1 MDITEI
7 YNIIGTVGFPIV
19 MCLLIYKQNGELTK
33 SYKEEIDNLS
43 NVINNNTSTLEK
55 LTYMIE
61 RKDEE
66 CV

>member
-55 LTYMIE
+55 LTYMIG